1 MKGGVDEIM
10 KKIKVVLCVLILA
23 AICTYILQANFFQ
36 SDNARQIPKGTRLVY
51 EESTS
56 PNKQYVTDEKEIVY
70 YTIQIYQTKDK
81 DIIISSKSNS
91 PISGEN
97 QYEVQY
103 DKNIKAKNVQIKW
116 MTLGGS
122 TEPSKDDQLGL
133 AQVSIIENGK
143 IIDEKIVSFVG
154 KGVKA
159 VTDVL
164 K

>member
-1 MKGGVDEIM
+1 M
-10 KKIKVVLCVLILA
+10 KKIKVVLCVLILV
-23 AICTYILQANFFQ
+23 AIGIYFLQAKFFK
-36 SDNARQIPKGTRLVY
+36 SDSARQIPKDVRLVY
-51 EESTS
+51 EENTS

-91 PISGEN
+91 PISEEN
-97 QYEVQY
+97 LYEMHY
-103 DKNIKAKNVQIKW
+103 DKKIKAENIQIKW

-122 TEPSKDDQLGL
+122 TKSTKDDQLGM
-133 AQVSIIENGK
+133 AQVSITDNGK
-143 IIDEKIVSFVG
+143 IIDEKVVSFVG

-159 VTDVL
+159 VTDVF

>member
-1 MKGGVDEIM
+1 M
-10 KKIKVVLCVLILA
+10 
-23 AICTYILQANFFQ
+23 
-36 SDNARQIPKGTRLVY
+36 
-51 EESTS
+51 
-56 PNKQYVTDEKEIVY
+56 TDEKEIVY
-70 YTIQIYQTKDK
+70 YTIQIYQIKDK
-81 DIIISSKSNS
+81 DIIISSKPNS

-97 QYEVQY
+97 QYELHY
-103 DKNIKAKNVQIKW
+103 DKKIKAENVQIKW

-122 TEPSKDDQLGL
+122 TESTKDDQLGL
-133 AQVSIIENGK
+133 AQVSITENGK

>member
-1 MKGGVDEIM
+1 M

-23 AICTYILQANFFQ
+23 AICTYILQAKFFQ

-51 EESTS
+51 EESIS
-56 PNKQYVTDEKEIVY
+56 PNKKYVDDEKEIVY

-103 DKNIKAKNVQIKW
+103 DKNIKAENVQIKW

-122 TEPSKDDQLGL
+122 TEPTKDDQLGL
-133 AQVSIIENGK
+133 AQVSIMENGK

>member
-1 MKGGVDEIM
+1 MKGGMEAM
-10 KKIKVVLCVLILA
+10 KKIKVVLCGLILV
-23 AICTYILQANFFQ
+23 AICIYILQAKVFQ
-36 SDNARQIPKGTRLVY
+36 SDNGRQIPKDARLVY
-51 EESTS
+51 EDSTS

-70 YTIQIYQTKDK
+70 YTIQIYQIKDK
-81 DIIISSKSNS
+81 DIIISSKPNS

-97 QYEVQY
+97 QYELHY
-103 DKNIKAKNVQIKW
+103 DKKIKAENVQIKW

-122 TEPSKDDQLGL
+122 TESTKDDQLGL
-133 AQVSIIENGK
+133 AQVSITENGK